1 MQQKHVD
8 ERRQEDEQKP
18 NTEQLREHTQAVVEG
33 AQREV
38 AAAHIPWYRTL
49 RRGQILLVLYALQV
63 ALFAALAWWVHY
75 HPVLPIDVAITREF
89 QENQAPW
96 LKFTMIAVSYI
107 GSVLLLSVG
116 LVLLAAAI
124 LWLVRLRLEAI
135 MLVATCATSALLNGL
150 IKLIVARPR
159 PNAHLVEVIQAASGN
174 SFPSGHVMQ
183 YVAFWGFLFSLGIIL
198 FKGKHWWRIALLIVS
213 ALFIILVGPSRI
225 YLGDHWASDVLGA
238 YLIGGAWL
246 GISLW
251 VYLKLKAKG
260 VLAPKT
266 TRVQD
271 KPA

>member
-8 ERRQEDEQKP
+8 EPIQEDKQKP
-18 NTEQLREHTQAVVEG
+18 ANEQFRENTQAVVEG

-38 AAAHIPWYRTL
+38 AAAHLPWYRTIK
-49 RRGQILLVLYALQV
+49 RSQVLFTSYALLL

-75 HPVLPIDVAITREF
+75 HPVLSIDVAITREF
-89 QENQAPW
+89 QENQNPW

-107 GSVLLLSVG
+107 GAVLPLSVG
-116 LVLLAAAI
+116 IVLLAAATF
-124 LWLVRLRLEAI
+124 WLVRLRLEAI
-135 MLVATCATSALLNGL
+135 MLVATCATSALLNGV
-150 IKLIVARPR
+150 IKLILALPR

-183 YVAFWGFLFSLGIIL
+183 YVAFWGFLFSLNIIL
-198 FKGKHWWRIALLIVS
+198 FKGKSWWRVALLIVS
-213 ALFIILVGPSRI
+213 ALFIILLGPSRI

-238 YLIGGAWL
+238 YLIGGIWL

-266 TRVQD
+266 TIPQD
-271 KPA
+271 NPT

>member
-49 RRGQILLVLYALQV
+49 KRGQILLVLYALQV

-89 QENQAPW
+89 QENQSPW

-107 GSVLLLSVG
+107 GSVLLLSAG

-124 LWLVRLRLEAI
+124 LWLVRLRLEAV
-135 MLVATCATSALLNGL
+135 MLVATCATSTLLNGL

-159 PNAHLVEVIQAASGN
+159 PNAQLVEVIQAASGN

-198 FKGKHWWRIALLIVS
+198 FEGKPWWRVATNGASSCRCRAMWRRS
-213 ALFIILVGPSRI
+213 AIRACCTRSSRAPRRRLQSPWCNGPARLCRSRCCR
-225 YLGDHWASDVLGA
+225 G
-238 YLIGGAWL
+238 
-246 GISLW
+246 
-251 VYLKLKAKG
+251 
-260 VLAPKT
+260 P
-266 TRVQD
+266 
-271 KPA
+271 